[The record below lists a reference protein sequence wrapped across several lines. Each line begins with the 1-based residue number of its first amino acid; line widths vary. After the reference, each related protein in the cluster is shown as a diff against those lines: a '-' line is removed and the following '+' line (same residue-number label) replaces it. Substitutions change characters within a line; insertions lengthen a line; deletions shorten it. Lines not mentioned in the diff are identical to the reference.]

1 MRMKLKASSCFFH
14 VWLVVMAEKKKKKGK
29 LTVSGVTLHI
39 GLHFY
44 NNGYYTANS
53 GPQKRC
59 SANISHIFPF
69 LFLWFHS

>member
-14 VWLVVMAEKKKKKGK
+14 VWLVVMAEKKKKGK

-59 SANISHIFPF
+59 
-69 LFLWFHS
+69 

>member
-1 MRMKLKASSCFFH
+1 MKKRFGVENHRYRANMRMKLKASSCFFH
-14 VWLVVMAEKKKKKGK
+14 VWLVVMAEKKKKGK

-59 SANISHIFPF
+59 
-69 LFLWFHS
+69 